1 MCVCVG
7 GGDQNFMQM
16 RFLHTKNLIC
26 CGEMPQPIKIGV
38 KVEAGINTLT
48 IGVLL
53 VFLHRQDNMIQVEK

>member
-1 MCVCVG
+1 MCVC

-26 CGEMPQPIKIGV
+26 YGEMSQPIRIGV

-48 IGVLL
+48 ISVLL
-53 VFLHRQDNMIQVEK
+53 VFLVLCIWHWIGKNV